1 MLLPDRP
8 KALLMQPP
16 GLLRILYLFS
26 AMPQDL
32 RFLPF
37 FLTEDLIILPEDRPA
52 PAPARTAVAAKPQ
65 AETQAAPKAT
75 GTVKAVPPIPAVKTP
90 STAPTA
96 KAAEAV
102 PQEKQENKPAPNPHL
117 IFGKNLKKLLIL
129 VEDHNHPVME
139 RADGLLLK
147 DILKAVNYSFDDV
160 AIVNIAHCR
169 EEVDWQT
176 VNEIPYQRLFSFGI
190 RHPKLPATLALAPYE
205 LETSGERKFLFTDKL
220 ELLRSDRSRKI
231 ALWNLLKQVFV

>member
-1 MLLPDRP
+1 
-8 KALLMQPP
+8 
-16 GLLRILYLFS
+16 
-26 AMPQDL
+26 MPQDL

-37 FLTEDLIILPEDRPA
+37 FLTEELIILPEDRPVS
-52 PAPARTAVAAKPQ
+52 APARTVAAKSQ
-65 AETQAAPKAT
+65 ADTQPPAKAAGA
-75 GTVKAVPPIPAVKTP
+75 VKAVPPIPAVKTP
-90 STAPTA
+90 STAPTT

-102 PQEKQENKPAPNPHL
+102 PQESKPASNPHL

-169 EEVDWQT
+169 EEADWQT
-176 VNEIPYQRLFSFGI
+176 VHEIPYQRLFSFGI
-190 RHPKLPATLALAPYE
+190 RHPKLPATVALVPYE
-205 LETSGERKFLFTDKL
+205 LETSGDRKFLYTDKL

>member
-1 MLLPDRP
+1 
-8 KALLMQPP
+8 
-16 GLLRILYLFS
+16 
-26 AMPQDL
+26 MPQDL

-52 PAPARTAVAAKPQ
+52 SAPARAVAPSPQVENKPLDKPGGTAKAVPSIPAVNTPAPAKD
-65 AETQAAPKAT
+65 
-75 GTVKAVPPIPAVKTP
+75 
-90 STAPTA
+90 A

-102 PQEKQENKPAPNPHL
+102 PQERKPAPNPHL
-117 IFGKNLKKLLIL
+117 IFGKNHKKLLIL
-129 VEDHNHPVME
+129 VEDHHHPVME

-169 EEVDWQT
+169 QEIDWQT

-190 RHPKLPATLALAPYE
+190 QHPKIPATIALVPYE
-205 LETSGERKFLFTDKL
+205 LAISGDRKFLLTDKL